1 VNARRHRPLLG
12 QRTLQHVSLGRQI
25 ALARG
30 HSLLVVGPTQ
40 VGKTSGIVVPAI
52 LRWSGPLVVTSV
64 KRDVVELTSQW
75 RAAQG
80 PIVNIEPGHRDGAT
94 WDPLEFLRD
103 YHDALGV
110 ARDLVVGERARASA
124 ESEFWNAL
132 AVKVFAGLALRTKQR
147 GEDVFDLLADVER
160 REGFDDLQPTSDSDA
175 NRTLRSLASHEP
187 RTTDAVMTTVEAM
200 LTPWQ
205 RRQPLAQLAGVLD
218 AGTVYLVA
226 PRHDQRRYEGVFRG
240 VLASLVSEQH
250 RRVDAGTA
258 AEVLFVLD
266 EAAAVA
272 PLEDL
277 DQLAATGRGL
287 GITLL
292 SVFQDFAQIEGRWG
306 ERAATIVNNH
316 STRLV
321 LGGLLDPR
329 VTTYLPELA
338 PSDER
343 SAPLRMWPTGSA
355 ALISGRRALLRT
367 RLRPWWKSRSLRRRV
382 NV

>member
-1 VNARRHRPLLG
+1 MTRSHRPLLG
-12 QRTLQHVSLGRQI
+12 QRTFKHVSLGPQL
-25 ALARG
+25 ALAAG

-40 VGKTSGIVVPAI
+40 VGKTSGVVVPAI
-52 LRWSGPLVVTSV
+52 LRWSGPVVVTSV
-64 KRDVVELTSQW
+64 KRDVVELTSKW
-75 RAAQG
+75 RSAHG
-80 PIVNIEPGHRDGAT
+80 PVVQIEPGHRSGAT
-94 WDPLEFLRD
+94 WDPLEFVSD

-132 AVKVFAGLALRTKQR
+132 AVKVFAALALRTKQR

-160 REGFDDLQPTSDSDA
+160 REGCDEIQPTTDPDA
-175 NRTLRSLASHEP
+175 NRTLRALASHEA
-187 RTTDAVMTTVEAM
+187 RTADAVMTTVEAM
-200 LTPWQ
+200 LSAWQ

-240 VLASLVSEQH
+240 VLQSLVAEQH
-250 RRVDAGTA
+250 RRVDDATA
-258 AEVLFVLD
+258 CEVLFVLD

-272 PLEDL
+272 PLDDL

-316 STRLV
+316 ASRLV

-338 PSDER
+338 PADER
-343 SAPLRMWPTGSA
+343 SAPLRMWPAGSA
-355 ALISGRRALLRT
+355 ALISGRRAVMRT
-367 RLRPWWKSRSLRRRV
+367 RLRPWWRSRSLRRRV
-382 NV
+382 AT